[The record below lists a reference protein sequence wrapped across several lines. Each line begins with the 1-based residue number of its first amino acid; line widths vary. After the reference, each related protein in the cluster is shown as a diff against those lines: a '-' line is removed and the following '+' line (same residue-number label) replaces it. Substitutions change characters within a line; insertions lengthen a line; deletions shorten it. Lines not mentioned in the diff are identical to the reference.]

1 MINDL
6 NIDFYSNGVDIDY
19 SRSYNCLEEGC
30 RDICR
35 CSEIVDIE
43 IKSVDTKVL
52 IDKIYNFYFDNSLE
66 TIRDNKISEILWNIG
81 DDINYYT
88 IERICRYFKI
98 WEKLEVNKEW
108 GFYGEEIESVKISD
122 SKNLVELINIA
133 LSINDLNS
141 RIEFLLSLEYGSL
154 LPHLEKR
161 DWELSEI
168 DVNDIIIRNESH
180 LESVLK
186 KDLKHYEDYDGIKG
200 VVFLTKDDKWSL
212 VDGYHRISKSSG
224 KVKVLKGN

>member
-1 MINDL
+1 MISNL
-6 NIDFYSNGVDIDY
+6 NIDFYLNGVDIDY
-19 SRSYNCLEEGC
+19 SRNYNCHEEGC

-88 IERICRYFKI
+88 IDRICRYFRI
-98 WEKLEVNKEW
+98 WEKIEVNKEW

-122 SKNLVELINIA
+122 PKIVELINIA
-133 LSINDLNS
+133 LSINDLNG
-141 RIEFLLSLEYGSL
+141 RIEFLLGLEYGSL

-168 DVNDIIIRNESH
+168 DVNDIIIRSESH

-200 VVFLTKDDKWSL
+200 VVVLTNDNKWRL
-212 VDGYHRISKSSG
+212 IDGYHRISRSSG
-224 KVKVLKGN
+224 KVKVLKGY

>member
-6 NIDFYSNGVDIDY
+6 NIDFYLNGVDIDY
-19 SRSYNCLEEGC
+19 SRKYNCLEVGC

-35 CSEIVDIE
+35 CSEIVDIKV
-43 IKSVDTKVL
+43 KSVDTEVL
-52 IDKIYNFYFDNSLE
+52 VDEIYNSYFDNSLE
-66 TIRDNKISEILWNIG
+66 TKRDSKISEILWNIG

-88 IERICRYFKI
+88 IDRICRYFKI

-108 GFYGEEIESVKISD
+108 GFYGEEIQSVKISN
-122 SKNLVELINIA
+122 SEKIVELINIA
-133 LSINDLNS
+133 LSINDLNG
-141 RIEFLLSLEYGSL
+141 RIEFLLGLEYGSL

-161 DWELSEI
+161 NWELSEI

-200 VVFLTKDDKWSL
+200 LVILTESDKWSL

-224 KVKVLKGN
+224 KVKVLKGY

>member
-1 MINDL
+1 MISDL

-19 SRSYNCLEEGC
+19 SRKYNCKENEC

-52 IDKIYNFYFDNSLE
+52 IDKIYKTYFDNSLE
-66 TIRDNKISEILWNIG
+66 TKRDSKLSEILWNID

-88 IERICRYFKI
+88 IDRICRYFKI
-98 WEKLEVNKEW
+98 WENIEVNKEW
-108 GFYGEEIESVKISD
+108 GYYGEEIESVKISNSEKIVD
-122 SKNLVELINIA
+122 LINIA
-133 LSINDLNS
+133 LLINDLNG
-141 RIEFLLSLEYGSL
+141 RIEFLLGLEYGSL

-161 DWELSEI
+161 NWELSEI

-186 KDLKHYEDYDGIKG
+186 KDLKHYDDYRGIKG
-200 VVFLTKDDKWSL
+200 VVVLTENGKWSL
-212 VDGYHRISKSSG
+212 VDGYHRISRSSG
-224 KVKVLKGN
+224 KVKILKGY